1 MEETS
6 LHDAA
11 QLDCWMTQL
20 DPGWPKIQI
29 NLGKTSNPAK
39 NLQIKAIR
47 VVAWEHNSINCV
59 AFLPSSARGFNV
71 EQVIS
76 LLSL

>member
-20 DPGWPKIQI
+20 DPGQSKIQI
-29 NLGKTSNPAK
+29 NLDETSSPAK
-39 NLQIKAIR
+39 DLQIKAIR
-47 VVAWEHNSINCV
+47 VVVWEHNSINCV
-59 AFLPSSARGFNV
+59 AFLLSSARGLNL